1 MATGLG
7 SYTPEQIDALP
18 FLSPG
23 AKAAWKASLAPA
35 PAPVAAPTVAA
46 PPLLS
51 SLSPGASAMYPGAP
65 DGVQSAMTP
74 VDPATL
80 NNGPSVAGQG
90 LAGQVK
96 KALWATGASTEDT
109 AGVSVPPDP
118 LRIPAPPGASPQLKS
133 LVGPPVP
140 QAGAPIGPPS
150 APGGGGAVAGGF
162 GGGGFAGPSDG
173 PTGYGQPA
181 PVGDP
186 LAAKKAAVLL
196 PGQDAQFQHEMAF
209 GASQNAKDAELLG
222 IKATAQEKMAAE
234 QAGATEAYATAQA
247 QEAKERENFA
257 AFYDGETQKLQQTS
271 DRLANAKV
279 DSMRMF
285 KQEGLAGV
293 FQAVSVAFAMYAGV
307 KGAAATGGQNAGVV
321 ALEKAID
328 RDVAMQEKDL
338 QRQEAG
344 LARSNSLL
352 AQKYRVFGDMQMAK
366 AAAKMDAW
374 KLASMRADVIAQQS
388 GAEAAKVGAAKMKEA
403 ADRGLSREQEN
414 WNIGIEAKYKQFQM
428 QQAQAAAAAAGAQQ
442 AKMDE
447 ERKFWRDKNAA
458 VLVKA
463 ADEITKG
470 GGIPQLVPVIKVDP
484 DTGKQYAAYTL
495 KDAKTG
501 KEFTEV
507 PGGGGGPGA
516 TVTVPVLQYGADG
529 AKGYTQGTV
538 TKEDA
543 KKVKE
548 ANEAYAG
555 INDKLLELRKLRAK
569 HGGGWVTM
577 PGSGLL
583 GTDAAKDRDKAL
595 ALHGQIKLE
604 VKKIAELGAPSAK
617 DWELVEDIAGADP
630 TAYGGTYDTKLDAM
644 GSWASTKHKSIVEG
658 SVKGAAPGAPIQMT
672 PVGGQ

>member
-7 SYTPEQIDALP
+7 SYTPEQIDMLP
-18 FLSPG
+18 LSPA
-23 AKAAWKASLAPA
+23 AKAAWKAKLAQPGPLVAALQTTPATDGGITLPGAPA
-35 PAPVAAPTVAA
+35 PLPAPSPTAGL
-46 PPLLS
+46 PP
-51 SLSPGASAMYPGAP
+51 PGA
-65 DGVQSAMTP
+65 V
-74 VDPATL
+74 
-80 NNGPSVAGQG
+80 PSLMDMAD
-90 LAGQVK
+90 ANPN
-96 KALWATGASTEDT
+96 ALK
-109 AGVSVPPDP
+109 
-118 LRIPAPPGASPQLKS
+118 PAPPPAALPFGAGLLPSAATPANTGPQL
-133 LVGPPVP
+133 P
-140 QAGAPIGPPS
+140 AGA
-150 APGGGGAVAGGF
+150 AATFLGGGAPTSTSAPSKPAGGATDGAPVGF
-162 GGGGFAGPSDG
+162 GGGGGPAPVPDN

-181 PVGDP
+181 PAVDP

-196 PGQDAQFQHEMAF
+196 PGQDAQFQNEMAF

-234 QAGATEAYATAQA
+234 QAGATEAYAAAQA
-247 QEAKERENFA
+247 QEAKDRENFA

-307 KGAAATGGQNAGVV
+307 KGAAATGGQNAGVI

-414 WNIGIEAKYKQFQM
+414 WNIGIEAKYKQFQL

-447 ERKFWRDKNAA
+447 ERKFWRDKNAT
-458 VLVKA
+458 VLLKGA
-463 ADEITKG
+463 EEITKG
-470 GGIPQLVPVIKVDP
+470 GGIPKLIPVTKVDP
-484 DTGKQYAAYTL
+484 DTGQKYAAYTL
-495 KDAKTG
+495 VDVKTG
-501 KEFTEV
+501 KEFTDV
-507 PGGGGGPGA
+507 PNGGANGA
-516 TVTVPVLQYGADG
+516 KPMNLPTVNADG
-529 AKGYTQGTV
+529 SLGYTSV
-538 TKEDA
+538 TPYSKEGA
-543 KKVKE
+543 GEVQKK
-548 ANEAYAG
+548 AG
-555 INDKLLELRKLRAK
+555 
-569 HGGGWVTM
+569 
-577 PGSGLL
+577 
-583 GTDAAKDRDKAL
+583 
-595 ALHGQIKLE
+595 
-604 VKKIAELGAPSAK
+604 GAVNA
-617 DWELVEDIAGADP
+617 I
-630 TAYGGTYDTKLDAM
+630 TALDAM
-644 GSWASTKHKSIVEG
+644 EAAAAMPGPWIGEKKKKYEQAVANYTTAYAVANNMGAISGPDAELVKATIPDVPTTGVGYLSEAQLNQIKSQKNLFSKQLKEMAVVYG
-658 SVKGAAPGAPIQMT
+658 QPGAGNAAITMT
-672 PVGGQ
+672 PAGGK